1 MTGNKIENQMLEFAM
16 ASDVAGLTQLLS
28 DLKTQRRKLDAW
40 FDKYLEMFDNKMTKT
55 GKEDPVWKMYDKKFY
70 EYQELEQNIKR
81 VNYYREKYANV

>member
-1 MTGNKIENQMLEFAM
+1 MTRNKIENQMLEFAM

-40 FDKYLEMFDNKMTKT
+40 FDKYLDMFDSKMTKT

-70 EYQELEQNIKR
+70 EYQELEANIKR